1 MPLVKGEKSCSNKG
15 KSENISTE
23 VGSGRPRNEAMA
35 IAFEACLRSD
45 KKKAKR

>member
-23 VGSGRPRNEAMA
+23 VGSGRPKNHA
-35 IAFEACLRSD
+35 IARAFEACRRSD